1 MSEGKRG
8 PGRPKK
14 QQPEQVAGEV
24 GQRPDDADPGEQ
36 VDGQGL
42 PPAADGQSGDV
53 AQAADEIK
61 VRVVK
66 HFERNGVKVPVGT
79 VFTTRDTREI
89 RRHLKHRCL
98 EQVG

>member
-14 QQPEQVAGEV
+14 QGQQVTGEV
-24 GQRPDDADPGEQ
+24 AQRPDDAAPGEQ
-36 VDGQGL
+36 IEGKGL
-42 PPAADGQSGDV
+42 PPAADEQLGEV

-79 VFTTRDTREI
+79 VFATRDTREI